1 MKKARSKTTPGRITK
16 QCKITKT
23 PGAEK
28 DSKER
33 EKEKVRE
40 VTR

>member
-1 MKKARSKTTPGRITK
+1 MKKARSKTMHGRITK
-16 QCKITKT
+16 QCKIMKI
-23 PGAEK
+23 PGVEK

-33 EKEKVRE
+33 EKEKARE